1 MRKRI
6 ILIAV
11 VVGMIGLT
19 ACSGKKDELS
29 SKKDNTIVKTVE
41 ANDEIF
47 EGEDCF
53 LIDYYN
59 DSIDYKN
66 NVIFNPDQNKF
77 IKMADNSYEEL
88 EQKYM
93 ETNIKYEDFD
103 ITLKW
108 YYCKDGERIL
118 YKQDLSD
125 VESGEV
131 NNGDYAIYIGTN
143 ILLGD
148 TYLLLCKNST
158 HEGYSFEYPVKFN
171 VETGEIE
178 DVFANATID
187 GKSVK
192 DYEYLKNWEIKGN
205 EILVDADET
214 FNEPEEQKWE
224 RKIVDK

>member
-143 ILLGD
+143 ILSGD

>member
-19 ACSGKKDELS
+19 ACSSKKDELS

-158 HEGYSFEYPVKFN
+158 HDGYSFEYPVKFN

>member
-19 ACSGKKDELS
+19 ACSSKKDKLS

-66 NVIFNPDQNKF
+66 NDILNPDQNNF

-93 ETNIKYEDFD
+93 ETNIKYEDFE
-103 ITLKW
+103 L
-108 YYCKDGERIL
+108 
-118 YKQDLSD
+118 
-125 VESGEV
+125 
-131 NNGDYAIYIGTN
+131 
-143 ILLGD
+143 
-148 TYLLLCKNST
+148 
-158 HEGYSFEYPVKFN
+158 
-171 VETGEIE
+171 
-178 DVFANATID
+178 
-187 GKSVK
+187 
-192 DYEYLKNWEIKGN
+192 
-205 EILVDADET
+205 T
-214 FNEPEEQKWE
+214 FY
-224 RKIVDK
+224 